1 MSDEIPTAKSRRT
14 PAVGAENPVVVTP
27 ATETGVVETP
37 AAAAS
42 AEPALVEPAAVAP
55 VEVAPVETKAEGK
68 AEAKAEA
75 KEEAKEAHAA
85 EDAPLAH
92 GTATGEVAPVE
103 TVAAP
108 TGSGVAGQV
117 VYVTAPIPPR
127 VRGNRVV
134 GSLLAI
140 LGAII
145 FAGLYGVVSG
155 LIIDLQSGDLFGP
168 TFGSFLGSAFFW
180 VPGLVF
186 LVGLVLLTLILNR
199 AGWWAHVLGSL
210 VLAIAVYFGMIGV
223 LLLIGNVFHGS
234 PKPITFAALAI
245 NPWVIAAAIVAREV
259 SIWIGLAIAAR
270 GRRVKARNVETRAA
284 FDREQED
291 KKAEYNRDIAA

>member
-14 PAVGAENPVVVTP
+14 KAADAETP
-27 ATETGVVETP
+27 AVVETP
-37 AAAAS
+37 VVETSAAESVAAP
-42 AEPALVEPAAVAP
+42 AVVEPSVVEPAV
-55 VEVAPVETKAEGK
+55 VESSAD
-68 AEAKAEA
+68 
-75 KEEAKEAHAA
+75 
-85 EDAPLAH
+85 DAPLAE
-92 GTATGEVAPVE
+92 GTATGEVAPI
-103 TVAAP
+103 A

-117 VYVTAPIPPR
+117 VYVTAPVPPK

-134 GSLLAI
+134 GSLLSI

-145 FAGLYGVVSG
+145 FAALYAVVSG

-234 PKPITFAALAI
+234 PKPITFAELAV

-270 GRRVKARNVETRAA
+270 GRRVKARNLETRAA
-284 FDREQED
+284 FDREQQE
-291 KKAEYNRDIAA
+291 KKAEYEQRNAAAA

>member
-14 PAVGAENPVVVTP
+14 TAADAETPV
-27 ATETGVVETP
+27 AETP
-37 AAAAS
+37 AAETPVSETPVASAS
-42 AEPALVEPAAVAP
+42 AEPVLVEPVSVAP
-55 VEVAPVETKAEGK
+55 EPVVVEPVASEPATA
-68 AEAKAEA
+68 
-75 KEEAKEAHAA
+75 
-85 EDAPLAH
+85 DTPPAPGA
-92 GTATGEVAPVE
+92 ATGEVAPAV
-103 TVAAP
+103 P
-108 TGSGVAGQV
+108 GSGAAGQV
-117 VYVTAPIPPR
+117 VYVTAPVPPR

-140 LGAII
+140 LGAVI
-145 FAGLYGVVSG
+145 FAALYGVVSG
-155 LIIDLQSGDLFGP
+155 LIIDLQSGDLFGA

-199 AGWWAHVLGSL
+199 SGWWAHVLGSL

-234 PKPITFAALAI
+234 PTPITFAQLAV

-270 GRRVKARNVETRAA
+270 GRRVKARNLETRAA
-284 FDREQED
+284 FDREQEE
-291 KKAEYNRDIAA
+291 KKAEYGQGTAAAA